1 MRRQKTEEAAAL
13 SLRIEKEIA
22 RFNSRELCSL
32 DTAGGTKKLWAAVRR
47 IAGGEERKDEL
58 HINAEDLNSHY
69 AAISMDPTYQQPTK
83 RLTARPDVQL
93 LGESVI
99 FGILDHLCP
108 TAAGLDLI
116 RALYLEFWLQFAQDG
131 LQDCTAF
138 PCAVHG
144 FQPSGKMLLSIPCQK
159 PSHPLPPRIS
169 AHLSCFDPVV
179 DLGAHCCDFLHLSG
193 NLCSSYG
200 QSGCRPVRFPAYR
213 LYNRSFD

>member
-1 MRRQKTEEAAAL
+1 MVVEEPEAAWLEFYAIITSWLDHFYPLRSVTITSRDPGYMTPEIKYLLRRRNRPMRRQKTEEAAAL

-69 AAISMDPTYQQPTK
+69 AAISMDPTYQQPTR

-93 LGESVI
+93 LEESVI
-99 FGILDHLCP
+99 FGILDHLRP

-116 RALYLEFWLQFAQDG
+116 PAWYLRVLAPACSGWLA
-131 LQDCTAF
+131 
-138 PCAVHG
+138 
-144 FQPSGKMLLSIPCQK
+144 
-159 PSHPLPPRIS
+159 
-169 AHLSCFDPVV
+169 
-179 DLGAHCCDFLHLSG
+179 
-193 NLCSSYG
+193 
-200 QSGCRPVRFPAYR
+200 R
-213 LYNRSFD
+213 LYSLSLCCSWVPTQWKNAVIYPVPKT